1 MRPGS
6 SAFGPEPAHN
16 GGVTL
21 LVFLIAAAVAASAV
35 ARTSR
40 SSSSAWSEAADQ
52 LGLRR
57 GVGRRANAWRLQ
69 GVVRGIEIRVEVTS
83 RAKGHDGPATVYTA
97 TGPIPAPK
105 VVFRRQH
112 PTSFLRQFIGGRDV
126 EVGDPR
132 FDNAVVVDAQDEAAM
147 RSYLTPARREAIMA
161 LFATWRHVVITE
173 RSLTITVPG
182 RAREATEI
190 RATVDRLVDTALAL
204 GPSTPTA
211 SPPPP
216 PAPPP
221 PVEPPPVAP
230 TPVPPA
236 PPTPVHEPVPA
247 ADTDAAPPP
256 LDQQAVVDAV
266 FSDERYGAAIDEHFR
281 THYQGSQVTWTGT
294 VEHARGYRSDVDFG
308 TTPGTRATLT
318 IGTIGGSRLRSN
330 RTRAVVDLPEGTTP
344 ARGDEITVRGTL
356 LRLDRFTR
364 TFLVENA
371 EIVP

>member
-1 MRPGS
+1 
-6 SAFGPEPAHN
+6 
-16 GGVTL
+16 VTFLVL
-21 LVFLIAAAVAASAV
+21 LVAAAVAASAV

-40 SSSSAWSEAADQ
+40 SSSSAWSEAAGQ

-69 GVVRGIEIRVEVTS
+69 GVVRGIEVRVEVSS

-97 TGPIPAPK
+97 SGPIPAPK

-112 PTSFLRQFIGGRDV
+112 PASFLRQFIGGRDV
-126 EVGDPR
+126 EVGHPR
-132 FDNAVVVDAQDEAAM
+132 FDNAVVVDAHDEAAM
-147 RSYLTPARREAIMA
+147 REYLTPARRDAILA
-161 LFATWRHVVITE
+161 LFAIWRHVVITE
-173 RSLTITVPG
+173 QSLTVTVPG

-190 RATVDRLVDTALAL
+190 VATVERLVDATLAL
-204 GPSTPTA
+204 GPPSPAT
-211 SPPPP
+211 PPPPPLAPPPPVVP

-221 PVEPPPVAP
+221 S
-230 TPVPPA
+230 PA
-236 PPTPVHEPVPA
+236 PPEPVDEPVPA
-247 ADTDAAPPP
+247 GDADAAPPS
-256 LDQQAVVDAV
+256 LDQQAVVDDV
-266 FSDERYGAAIDEHFR
+266 FSDERFGAAIDEHFR
-281 THYQGSQVTWTGT
+281 RHYQGSQVTWTGT

-318 IGTIGGSRLRSN
+318 IGAIGNSRLRSN

-344 ARGDEITVRGTL
+344 ERGDELTVRGTL